1 MKIDGFAWL
10 TGDTITGTMIAVAI
24 ALTVAIT
31 VGALDALI
39 KWVALRQG
47 EDWRGEG
54 NVPPRWWRR

>member
-1 MKIDGFAWL
+1 MDGYTWL
-10 TGDTITGTMIAVAI
+10 TGHAITGTMIAVAI

-31 VGALDALI
+31 VGALDWLI
-39 KWVALRQG
+39 ERVALRQG

>member
-1 MKIDGFAWL
+1 MDGYTWL
-10 TGDTITGTMIAVAI
+10 TENALTGTLTALALAMIA
-24 ALTVAIT
+24 LIT

-39 KWVALRQG
+39 EWVALRQG

>member
-1 MKIDGFAWL
+1 MDGYTWL
-10 TGDTITGTMIAVAI
+10 TGHAISGTLAALAI

-39 KWVALRQG
+39 EWVALRQG

-54 NVPPRWWRR
+54 NTPPSRWWR